1 MGTVAKKPTRK
12 KYQDDF
18 IEQAGSNLV
27 EGEVKKTKPKKA
39 QIPVIIPPLLLKK
52 LDEHI
57 EESMIG
63 LSRSAWICQA
73 IKEKLDKDS

>member
-1 MGTVAKKPTRK
+1 MSTVAKKPTRK
-12 KYQDDF
+12 KEQDSF
-18 IEQAGSNLV
+18 IEQAGSNLI
-27 EGEVKKTKPKKA
+27 EGEVKKTKSKKA
-39 QIPVIIPPLLLKK
+39 QIPVIIPPLLLKN

-57 EESMIG
+57 EETMTG